1 MMAFIVFE
9 GLDGSGKST
18 LINGLKAEL
27 DRQNRASLV
36 TREPG
41 GSPLGDEVR
50 ELLLRVK
57 GDAPTPRAELL
68 LYEAVRAQHVEKTI
82 SPALKQGKWVLCDRF
97 DASSLAFQGGG
108 RNILDSEIIA
118 LNQFATGGLKPDL
131 YVLLDLSVEESLRRM
146 KRREAAT
153 GQTQD
158 RFEQE
163 KQDFHE
169 RVRQAYLKIAK
180 AEGEK
185 WLVLSADQSPED
197 LLKSLMN
204 EVRKRQW
211 LK

>member
-1 MMAFIVFE
+1 MAFIVFE

-18 LINGLKAEL
+18 LINGLKSEL
-27 DRQNRASLV
+27 VKQGIASLV

-41 GSPLGDEVR
+41 GTPLGDEVR
-50 ELLLRVK
+50 ELLLRVQ
-57 GDAPTPRAELL
+57 GDAPTPKAELL

-82 SPALKQGKWVLCDRF
+82 RPALESGRWVLCDRY

-108 RNILDSEIIA
+108 RNILDAEIQA
-118 LNQFATGGLKPDL
+118 LNQFATSGLKPDL

-146 KRREAAT
+146 KKREVAT

-169 RVRQAYLKIAK
+169 RVRQAYLKIAQSDNSR
-180 AEGEK
+180 

-197 LLKSLMN
+197 LLKVLLTEMR
-204 EVRKRQW
+204 VRKW